1 MVATYSTG
9 AQKVRVDTKQGISK
23 LEKLS
28 KMDSERVAFKHYKT
42 KLNDIW
48 YELALDEALCLT
60 IYAIA
65 YDTDK
70 TARLTHLRR
79 ARRSLKNI
87 IPTLEKEKV
96 EKATQDYKENAVLKY
111 GRDIIVDSIKGYSTD
126 NDVLPDEKKGAVD
139 RLNTKR
145 IRGAGKKKILR
156 EGEMEHAA
164 SIYAGKWEIASLNE
178 CR

>member
-9 AQKVRVDTKQGISK
+9 AQKVRVGAKQGISK

-28 KMDSERVAFKHYKT
+28 KMDSERAAFKHYKT

-60 IYAIA
+60 IYAIG

-87 IPTLEKEKV
+87 IPTLEKEKA
-96 EKATQDYKENAVLKY
+96 EKAVKLDENANKLAKEANEKAENAIKTMEYNSHIEYVNETFVNTRLCS
-111 GRDIIVDSIKGYSTD
+111 VD
-126 NDVLPDEKKGAVD
+126 
-139 RLNTKR
+139 
-145 IRGAGKKKILR
+145 
-156 EGEMEHAA
+156 
-164 SIYAGKWEIASLNE
+164 
-178 CR
+178 